1 MVLLYRKQTQ
11 MFIYT
16 AGQQKSYQKRSILRK
31 VLLKSAIRIYVPYN
45 IVESR
50 YFFTIKIPG
59 KRKHLTIQRYYEKLW
74 WSRSLRTIVGLLVL
88 NNLSEF
94 VNKEDIG
101 LYRDDGLLVLLN
113 KSGRAIDKKR
123 KEIVKIFKDIGF
135 QIDIENNLKVANI
148 LDITLDL
155 NNNIYRP

>member
-1 MVLLYRKQTQ
+1 M
-11 MFIYT
+11 
-16 AGQQKSYQKRSILRK
+16 
-31 VLLKSAIRIYVPYN
+31 
-45 IVESR
+45 
-50 YFFTIKIPG
+50 
-59 KRKHLTIQRYYEKLW
+59 
-74 WSRSLRTIVGLLVL
+74 RTIVGLLVL